1 MPNINC
7 SATNCAYN
15 KQATCYKSKVNVEG
29 LFTRSKLGT
38 FCESFKSPKEKA
50 LFEYELGN
58 DMTDDTT
65 LPLDTKTTIVCS
77 ANYCYFNKNNKCN
90 AKNIKVGTHNAKY
103 RSETECDSFQLK

>member
-7 SATNCAYN
+7 NATNCAYN
-15 KQATCYKSKVNVEG
+15 KQCTCYKPKVNVEG

-50 LFEYELGN
+50 MFEFELGS
-58 DMTDDTT
+58 DMQDETI
-65 LPLDTKTTIVCS
+65 LPNDTKSIVVCS
-77 ANYCYFNKNNKCN
+77 ANYCYFNKNNKCQAN
-90 AKNIKVGTHNAKY
+90 NIKVGTKNARY

>member
-1 MPNINC
+1 MPKINC
-7 SATNCAYN
+7 NATNCAYN
-15 KQATCYKSKVNVEG
+15 KQCTCFKNKVNVEG

-58 DMTDDTT
+58 DMIDSA
-65 LPLDTKTTIVCS
+65 LPEDAHTNISCS
-77 ANYCYFNKNNKCN
+77 ANYCYFNKNNKCV
-90 AKNIKVGTHNAKY
+90 AKNIKVGTQNARY